1 MASWMQVALD
11 LRRLRTECT
20 LSVPSHCRS
29 CVYRSGDAHALGC
42 AQITISKR
50 Q

>member
-20 LSVPSHCRS
+20 LSVSQPLPG
-29 CVYRSGDAHALGC
+29 VAYTGLGMP
-42 AQITISKR
+42 TR
-50 Q
+50 